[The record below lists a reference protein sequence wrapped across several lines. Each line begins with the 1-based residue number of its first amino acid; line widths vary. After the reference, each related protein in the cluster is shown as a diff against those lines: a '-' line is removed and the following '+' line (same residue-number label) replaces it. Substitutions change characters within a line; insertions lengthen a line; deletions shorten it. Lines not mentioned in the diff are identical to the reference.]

1 MAETQRI
8 DFNGNRY
15 DTVSKNLTI
24 TEAQLSDQGIYHCN
38 VTNGI
43 GRIFSVAKKITVYG
57 LLKLLFNNCI
67 LKKL

>member
-8 DFNGNRY
+8 DLNGNSY
-15 DTVSKNLTI
+15 DTVSRTLTI

-38 VTNGI
+38 VTDGI

-57 LLKLLFNNCI
+57 LYKI
-67 LKKL
+67 VVQ